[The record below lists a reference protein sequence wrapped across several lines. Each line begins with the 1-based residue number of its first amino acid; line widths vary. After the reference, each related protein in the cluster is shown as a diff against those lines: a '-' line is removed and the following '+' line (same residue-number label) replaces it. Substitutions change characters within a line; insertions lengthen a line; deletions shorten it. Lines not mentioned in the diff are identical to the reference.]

1 LKKKRKYG
9 DLAAQPSNAPD
20 PVEFADVYER
30 FTGRRPAARTPEN
43 EQEAAPPTYPS
54 LNESLSPDVPLA
66 LQNESL
72 MSAES
77 LPRNDSLN
85 IAGVNLWASVPEIKG
100 HCRWPHALTDSLF
113 KLLDV
118 PERVVYEQL
127 FRLSWGFG
135 KDFCTIGLPK
145 LAERSG
151 LKPTATHG
159 AVARLTKKGLV
170 IKAAATF
177 GKNKEQGITYRLPLP
192 EWLVRNER
200 LPLNERHSPDD
211 SNKLNTQ
218 KENTQTQDAPPAAVR
233 AGSKFTIEECRR
245 YAEHLRSTGQ
255 GINNPG
261 GYATTIKRT
270 GEADLLIE
278 NFLHPEMSPASSL
291 PDASECP
298 DCGGSGFKR
307 SVTGK
312 GVTKC
317 KHERLGEGKAQ
328 TEASESLITGGLY
341 GG

>member
-1 LKKKRKYG
+1 MTLKKKRKYG
-9 DLAAQPSNAPD
+9 DLAAQLSNAPD

-30 FTGRRPAARTPEN
+30 FTGRRPAARATEN
-43 EQEAAPPTYPS
+43 EPEAVHPTSLS
-54 LNESLSPDVPLA
+54 LNESLSLNDRLSPDAPLA

-72 MSAES
+72 LSAES
-77 LPRNDSLN
+77 LSRNDSLN
-85 IAGVNLWASVPEIKG
+85 IADVNLWASVPELKG
-100 HCRWPHALTDSLF
+100 HCRLPHALTDSLF

-135 KDFCTIGLPK
+135 NDFCTIGLPK

-200 LPLNERHSPDD
+200 LSPDG
-211 SNKLNTQ
+211 SIKVNTQ
-218 KENTQTQDAPPAAVR
+218 KENTQTQAEPPAAVR
-233 AGSKFTIEECRR
+233 VGSKFTIEECRK
-245 YAEHLRSTGQ
+245 YAKHLQATNQ

-270 GEADLLIE
+270 GEADELIAQ
-278 NFLHPEMSPASSL
+278 FLAPVEASKAV
-291 PDASECP
+291 DASQCP
-298 DCGGSGFKR
+298 DCHGTGFWEPAGA
-307 SVTGK
+307 GK
-312 GVTKC
+312 GVAKC
-317 KHERLGEGKAQ
+317 KHSKLPQ
-328 TEASESLITGGLY
+328 ESIK
-341 GG
+341 

>member
-1 LKKKRKYG
+1 VTLKKKRKYG
-9 DLAAQPSNAPD
+9 DLAAQLSNAPD

-30 FTGRRPAARTPEN
+30 FTGRRPVARATEN
-43 EQEAAPPTYPS
+43 EPESASITSLS
-54 LNESLSPDVPLA
+54 LNESLSPDTPLA
-66 LQNESL
+66 LQNERL
-72 MSAES
+72 LSADS
-77 LPRNDSLN
+77 LPRNESLSE
-85 IAGVNLWASVPEIKG
+85 IQVDLWASVPEIKG

-135 KDFCTIGLPK
+135 KGFCTIGLPK

-200 LPLNERHSPDD
+200 LSLNERLSAND
-211 SNKLNTQ
+211 SNKEKTHKDTHNT
-218 KENTQTQDAPPAAVR
+218 EEAPTADVCV
-233 AGSKFTIEECRR
+233 GSRFTIEECRR
-245 YAEHLRSTGQ
+245 YAKHLQSTGQ

-261 GYATTIKRT
+261 GYATTIRRT
-270 GEADLLIE
+270 GEADELIAA
-278 NFLHPEMSPASSL
+278 FLTPIEPSPTIDVSQ
-291 PDASECP
+291 CP
-298 DCGGSGFKR
+298 DCGGSGFKP
-307 SVTGK
+307 SVTGT
-312 GVTKC
+312 GVAKC
-317 KHERLGEGKAQ
+317 KHERLKEEKSPA
-328 TEASESLITGGLY
+328 
-341 GG
+341 

>member
-1 LKKKRKYG
+1 VTLKKKRKYG
-9 DLAAQPSNAPD
+9 DLAAQLSNAPD
-20 PVEFADVYER
+20 PIEFADVYER
-30 FTGRRPAARTPEN
+30 FTGRRPVARATEN
-43 EQEAAPPTYPS
+43 EPETASSASLS
-54 LNESLSPDVPLA
+54 LNESLSPDTPLA

-72 MSAES
+72 LSADS
-77 LPRNDSLN
+77 LPRNDSLRE
-85 IAGVNLWASVPEIKG
+85 IAVDLWASVPEIKG

-127 FRLSWGFG
+127 YRLSWGFG

-200 LPLNERHSPDD
+200 LSLNERLSPND
-211 SNKLNTQ
+211 SNKEKTHKNTH
-218 KENTQTQDAPPAAVR
+218 NTEEAPAAGVR
-233 AGSKFTIEECRR
+233 VGSRFTIEECRR
-245 YAEHLRSTGQ
+245 YAKHLQSTGQ
-255 GINNPG
+255 GIKNPG

-270 GEADLLIE
+270 GEADELIAA
-278 NFLHPEMSPASSL
+278 FLVPVEPSPTVDVSQ
-291 PDASECP
+291 CP
-298 DCGGSGFKR
+298 DCGGSGFKP
-307 SVTGK
+307 SVTGA
-312 GVTKC
+312 GVAKC
-317 KHERLGEGKAQ
+317 KHERLK
-328 TEASESLITGGLY
+328 
-341 GG
+341 

>member
-9 DLAAQPSNAPD
+9 DLAAQLSNAPD
-20 PVEFADVYER
+20 PIEFADVYER
-30 FTGRRPAARTPEN
+30 FTGRRPVARATESEPES
-43 EQEAAPPTYPS
+43 ASSSRLS
-54 LNESLSPDVPLA
+54 LNESLSPDTPLA

-72 MSAES
+72 LSADS
-77 LPRNDSLN
+77 LPRNDSLRE
-85 IAGVNLWASVPEIKG
+85 IAVDLWASVPEIKG

-127 FRLSWGFG
+127 YRLSWGFG

-200 LPLNERHSPDD
+200 LSLNERLSPND
-211 SNKLNTQ
+211 SNKEKTHKDTHNT
-218 KENTQTQDAPPAAVR
+218 EEAPAAGVR
-233 AGSKFTIEECRR
+233 VGSRFTIEECRR
-245 YAEHLRSTGQ
+245 YAKHLQSTGQ

-270 GEADLLIE
+270 GEADELIAA
-278 NFLHPEMSPASSL
+278 FLTPVEPSKAVDVSQ
-291 PDASECP
+291 CP
-298 DCGGSGFKR
+298 DCGGSGFKP
-307 SVTGK
+307 SVTGA
-312 GVTKC
+312 GVAKC
-317 KHERLGEGKAQ
+317 KHERLK
-328 TEASESLITGGLY
+328 
-341 GG
+341 

>member
-1 LKKKRKYG
+1 MTLKKKRKYG
-9 DLAAQPSNAPD
+9 DLAAQLSNAPD

-30 FTGRRPAARTPEN
+30 FTGRRPVARATESEPES
-43 EQEAAPPTYPS
+43 ASSASLS
-54 LNESLSPDVPLA
+54 LNGSLSPDAPLA
-66 LQNESL
+66 LQNERL
-72 MSAES
+72 LSADS
-77 LPRNDSLN
+77 LPRNESLSD
-85 IAGVNLWASVPEIKG
+85 IEVDLWASVPEIKG

-127 FRLSWGFG
+127 YRLSWGFG

-200 LPLNERHSPDD
+200 LSLNERLSPND
-211 SNKLNTQ
+211 SNKVNTH
-218 KENTQTQDAPPAAVR
+218 KDTHNTEEAPDGAGVR
-233 AGSKFTIEECRR
+233 VGSRFTIEECRR
-245 YAEHLRSTGQ
+245 YAKHLQSTGQ

-270 GEADLLIE
+270 GEADELIAA
-278 NFLHPEMSPASSL
+278 FLNPTEPSKTLDVSQ
-291 PDASECP
+291 CP
-298 DCGGSGFKR
+298 DCQGSGFYYPNGIN
-307 SVTGK
+307 S
-312 GVTKC
+312 GVAKC
-317 KHERLGEGKAQ
+317 KHERLREGNSPA
-328 TEASESLITGGLY
+328 
-341 GG
+341 

>member
-1 LKKKRKYG
+1 MTLKKKRKYG
-9 DLAAQPSNAPD
+9 DLAAQLSNAPD
-20 PVEFADVYER
+20 PIEFADVYER
-30 FTGRRPAARTPEN
+30 FTGRRPVARAPES
-43 EQEAAPPTYPS
+43 EPETAPPASPS
-54 LNESLSPDVPLA
+54 LNESLSPAAPLA

-72 MSAES
+72 LSAES
-77 LPRNDSLN
+77 LPRNDSLSV
-85 IAGVNLWASVPEIKG
+85 AGVDLWASVPEIKG

-200 LPLNERHSPDD
+200 LSLNERLSPDD
-211 SNKLNTQ
+211 SNKVNTQ
-218 KENTQTQDAPPAAVR
+218 KETHNTEEAPAANEKLGVR
-233 AGSKFTIEECRR
+233 VGSRFTIEECRR
-245 YAEHLRSTGQ
+245 YAKHLQSTGQ

-261 GYATTIKRT
+261 GYATTIHRT
-270 GEADLLIE
+270 GEADELIAA
-278 NFLHPEMSPASSL
+278 FLTPVEPSPTVDVSQ
-291 PDASECP
+291 CP

-307 SVTGK
+307 SVTGA
-312 GVTKC
+312 GVAKC
-317 KHERLGEGKAQ
+317 KHERLKKG
-328 TEASESLITGGLY
+328 
-341 GG
+341 

>member
-9 DLAAQPSNAPD
+9 DLAAQLSNAPD
-20 PVEFADVYER
+20 PIEFADVYER
-30 FTGRRPAARTPEN
+30 FTGRRPAARATAEN
-43 EQEAAPPTYPS
+43 ETETASSASPS
-54 LNESLSPDVPLA
+54 LNESLSPDTPLA

-72 MSAES
+72 PSAGSLSRNES
-77 LPRNDSLN
+77 PNE
-85 IAGVNLWASVPEIKG
+85 IAVDLWASVPEIKG

-127 FRLSWGFG
+127 YRLSWGFG

-200 LPLNERHSPDD
+200 LSLNERLSPDG
-211 SNKLNTQ
+211 SIKVNTQ
-218 KENTQTQDAPPAAVR
+218 KENTQTQDAPSPDEKLGVR
-233 AGSKFTIEECRR
+233 VGSRFTIEECRR
-245 YAEHLRSTGQ
+245 YAKHLQSTGQ

-270 GEADLLIE
+270 GEADELIAA
-278 NFLHPEMSPASSL
+278 FLAPVEPSKAV
-291 PDASECP
+291 DVSECP
-298 DCGGSGFKR
+298 DCGGSGFKP
-307 SVTGK
+307 SVTGA
-312 GVTKC
+312 GVAKC
-317 KHERLGEGKAQ
+317 KHERLKEVADK
-328 TEASESLITGGLY
+328 E
-341 GG
+341 

>member
-9 DLAAQPSNAPD
+9 DLAAQLSNAPD

-30 FTGRRPAARTPEN
+30 FTGRRPAARATEN
-43 EQEAAPPTYPS
+43 EPEATSSTSPS
-54 LNESLSPDVPLA
+54 LNESLSPNAPLA

-72 MSAES
+72 LSAES
-77 LPRNDSLN
+77 LPRNDSLSV
-85 IAGVNLWASVPEIKG
+85 AGVDLWASVPEIKG

-118 PERVVYEQL
+118 SERVVYEQL
-127 FRLSWGFG
+127 YRLSWGFG

-200 LPLNERHSPDD
+200 LSLNERLPPND
-211 SNKLNTQ
+211 SNKEKTHKDTHNT
-218 KENTQTQDAPPAAVR
+218 EEASAASEKLGVR
-233 AGSKFTIEECRR
+233 VGSRFTIEECRR
-245 YAEHLRSTGQ
+245 YAKHLQSTGQ

-270 GEADLLIE
+270 GEVDELIAAFITPVE
-278 NFLHPEMSPASSL
+278 PSPNI
-291 PDASECP
+291 DINECP
-298 DCGGSGFKR
+298 DCGGSGFKP
-307 SVTGK
+307 SVTGA
-312 GVTKC
+312 GVAKC
-317 KHERLGEGKAQ
+317 KHERLKEGNSPA
-328 TEASESLITGGLY
+328 
-341 GG
+341 

>member
-1 LKKKRKYG
+1 MTLKKKRKYG
-9 DLAAQPSNAPD
+9 DLAAQLSNAPD

-30 FTGRRPAARTPEN
+30 FTGRRPVARATEN
-43 EQEAAPPTYPS
+43 EPETASSTSLS
-54 LNESLSPDVPLA
+54 LNESLSSDVPLA
-66 LQNESL
+66 LQNERL
-72 MSAES
+72 LSADS
-77 LPRNDSLN
+77 LPRNESLSERQ
-85 IAGVNLWASVPEIKG
+85 VDLWASVPEIKG

-127 FRLSWGFG
+127 YRLSWGFG

-200 LPLNERHSPDD
+200 LSLNERLSPND
-211 SNKLNTQ
+211 SNKEKTHKDTHNT
-218 KENTQTQDAPPAAVR
+218 EEAPEGAGVR
-233 AGSKFTIEECRR
+233 VGSKFTIEECRR
-245 YAEHLRSTGQ
+245 YAKHLQATGQ

-270 GEADLLIE
+270 GEADELIQG
-278 NFLHPEMSPASSL
+278 FLHPSAVTQSRDISQ
-291 PDASECP
+291 CP
-298 DCGGSGFKR
+298 DCQGSGFYYPN
-307 SVTGK
+307 GING
-312 GVTKC
+312 GVAKC
-317 KHERLGEGKAQ
+317 KH
-328 TEASESLITGGLY
+328 ASLK
-341 GG
+341 